1 MNKNVTIQQLD
12 PNTFEYQTYSDSDSQ
27 LIVQS
32 QLDTVFSASTDY
44 IEYYV
49 YDQNQNLIYPGSTIP
64 LLDYDVRNGDVLLNP
79 QKDLTNSGFDIGT
92 YNILYTFYRKRLA
105 SNISEKY
112 FISDISSD
120 RTEIRL
126 DSNIIS
132 NNLIIS
138 SSNLFIQYRET
149 ADYFVDFYLNFGN
162 NQTVIANNIK
172 LETEEGIDPTVL
184 IKLYEPLPSN
194 FNVKDELWVVEE
206 LSDPQAYELDFPF
219 EPIIEDDF
227 TYIAGPNYNL
237 NIIQETS
244 TGGEA
249 FSFSTLLQSDVTSS
263 INQIQNLL
271 NQKEI
276 DININYENYA
286 NFIHFSS
293 AKIRLE
299 NFYYKVGL
307 IESASNQLSQ
317 VFTTTSPTSTTLS
330 YIESKALLTNQI
342 DNIIKNFDGYESFLY
357 FNSGSQYSYPKTNQ
371 FPPYQLASTGSTE
384 ALTWIGNA
392 TVGDPYYGGQALS
405 ASNYDQD
412 NRNWLYWSIPEYLR
426 DDPANEG
433 YELFVDMVAQYYD
446 NVWVYTKDI
455 SNKFDAD
462 NRLEYGIAKDLVAD
476 AIRDFGVKLYA
487 NNFNT
492 NDLFTAFLGL
502 TPSGSAFP
510 FPNMTGSVV
519 DGSGNLDIPSG
530 FEYVDTE
537 ISASNDIVPL
547 NNVQKQVYKRIY
559 HNIPYLLKTKGTI
572 AGIRALIT
580 SYGIPDTILRISE
593 FGGKDRNESQDY
605 DLKQNVFN
613 YAFDTGTNAQSFVS
627 SSLLANQTFWNPG
640 GGFIFE
646 NGLNTVQF
654 RFKSPGIPAAVNNV
668 ASSDIREKQLLWIND
683 ANGNDFTQIG
693 SAVVLEYNGAGFVTG
708 SYSGSIPDPY
718 DTWGTLKFY
727 PDLGF
732 SNQSIDIYLP
742 FFNKDWWSVQMN
754 FTGSGIFGST
764 STVTASLFAANEI
777 NGKIGFS
784 GSGQLLGVDGRSWTK
799 ADFGALNL
807 GSNRTI
813 DSNVYEPF
821 SGSFQ
826 EYRMYCQAVSE
837 SRFFDYTV
845 NPYSNEGNGINSTPD
860 QQFFRAALGTQL
872 DTGSRTSIHPRV
884 TGSAIQI
891 TQSFSDGTSDYFITS
906 PIFRDDKLFVTN
918 VEDIFQ
924 DQVPAGIKNRI
935 TDKIYNENLI
945 LAEAPYGISGSTAV
959 ISSPIS
965 DVISPME
972 SIQQQSFVSQSY
984 TPNVN
989 YLEVGFSPSNQINDD
1004 INAQLGYFNLGDY
1017 IGDPRFISSSLD
1029 SYPDLDR
1036 LRDAYFEKYIKGY
1049 DIVDFIRLIKFF
1061 DNSLFKMIKDF
1072 TPARTSLAS
1081 GVIVK
1086 QHLLERN
1093 RLRPAQV
1100 SSSLH
1105 DYEGL
1110 IVNLPKDYS
1119 SGSADFPQYS
1129 TEGSAIYKFSGGPGG
1144 SFNKFNGLETYIS
1157 GSKGLGPDNRFN
1169 LTQSWTESFDYGAID
1184 RSVVNSL
1191 FFHRSSSQYISAS
1204 YKGIK
1209 EGVIH
1214 NDQSEFYNGIFSGS
1228 YVEITNG
1235 DLNPGCEP
1243 YLNITD
1249 TPIFYK
1255 PIFFTTTPDVQL
1267 YYNEPGF
1274 NVDNASW
1281 QVYNGA
1287 TVQQSSI
1294 QETLPNIDVTFNPT
1308 IITRGAGATAN
1319 LAYRLN
1325 NIITLGRSYRYSV
1338 WAKQGTTMAVPKIV
1352 IDIADSTET
1361 TPVTFDLTGE
1371 YQKFTVT
1378 ATANRTPQSTYHF
1391 VDIQFSG
1398 ASADGD
1404 DMSIAWVEI
1413 EEIPNYD
1420 IGTPSPISQNT
1431 FLNQNNFPINGYA
1444 WIASQQINADTNEQ
1458 QVYAVK
1464 LSQIDINGTEVINY
1478 LDDFSELRFL
1488 FDDAK
1493 IPFNSKATEY
1503 KVLGRTIFSEHALLR
1518 IDQRSGVG
1526 GNNYQQ
1532 TVGGIVYYPITS
1544 SDQGGSMDWSL
1555 ETKTS
1560 YSTINVISTQS
1571 SDNTQQNVLANPNIS
1586 IQEQNIYYW
1595 NGDTKDE
1602 LGFFNTG
1609 SGGVNTGK
1617 IINTDFDF
1625 FKNSAYTIPY
1635 TPNIP
1640 WVISASVVY
1649 SSSFNSAAAI
1659 GTQEDV
1665 GVYHSGSFY
1674 QGAGM
1679 TNQDFRLGTNRTLN
1693 IGLIYVDYNSNGY
1706 DTAQDAFDN
1715 ADIPSI
1721 TDNQVFVDVQGG
1733 FSEVIVQ
1740 YDFFN
1745 ATNAYKT
1752 VALNSPPVLTVGK
1765 YYKFANG
1772 VNYQGTPTFFVAQMT
1787 NTSSLGSTSTLPAF
1801 RFGDMPT
1808 TLRYPTNGTPQVDN
1822 QSIIPA
1828 PAAQAIP
1835 TLFRPAPLFV
1845 EGLGTVAFNGNLEV
1859 VKQQIPGNS
1868 GSGTPLTTF
1877 GGHSKI
1883 KTGGTASM
1891 DWSFPSLTLAGT
1903 IPNIDGVGNNLR
1915 PFSGSYYSTVSALT
1929 QDFTPDYPTDLQS
1942 IDTSLSNVWNSDVA
1956 YSLNVSPSDF
1966 SAINYL
1972 DGPAGE
1978 EYDGSFLLNVQQ
1990 VQQTLASNLPGVTY
2004 SQLGLV
2010 SISVK
2015 VSASIS
2021 ATDPSQTFTVALKEQ
2036 TGVGAGFY
2044 TQPIDPSVYTPIN
2057 TIGYTT
2063 EQISPI
2069 QSIGGVVDIDEVF
2082 TANPLLINSH
2092 NAINQLLPYCY
2103 RYIFQVQNTNRV
2115 GENLE
2120 YTFEVHNFA
2129 IQVEY
2134 SINGTTIATKYPG
2147 NTLYGPIMTGSGA
2160 GNLFQ
2165 NTSNA
2170 LKYGTNTYA
2179 SAKIDVFL
2187 KRTGS
2192 EGDFIITQSEGYT
2205 GSVYDGGTFTFEDS
2219 PINTIFNDSTTDS
2232 DRTINKEGDMY
2243 YVEYSASQ
2251 FANGKY
2257 NSIARNFQ
2265 DFDFQTNSDKSTILI
2280 TQSYEVPGTGQTFNA
2295 TGSIL
2300 VRQGN
2305 TQTPTSLGTIVDNL
2319 DFILDENANGLRVD
2333 LTGSFTGLYNVNDT
2347 FRFSVRNT
2355 KTTNASSLFI
2365 QSITASIVPSQSI
2378 WSEIKDPFEY
2388 NNFRIPQDT
2397 GVIVPSYYPG
2407 VLPFNFAVNCQPLLN
2422 NYNLQRLNP
2431 YLMDIDYNFQ
2441 GNSIYY
2447 SSSLAPVNFIQIL
2460 SGSAVRANVPVSN
2473 YTQFSSISPRY
2484 LGAKSTSQELN
2495 VWNIGDVGT
2504 YGKNPTIE
2512 LRDAFFGYFN
2522 DLDDPYPNING
2533 LTRVNLNYLIDEQGN
2548 ALPPSIQP
2556 ITIDTFKAVFPTT
2569 TLGKIAVKSGKNQY
2583 KILGD
2588 PAPIERLMEYVSPVI
2603 YSQNSSNNYTNVI
2616 PLSGSG
2622 YISRYD
2628 NDDENSIQ
2636 FGRFT
2641 ALGTASINTNFPQQ
2655 EVEYYLDPSEAV
2667 TLPNQT
2673 ENIDVWSAGNNE
2685 AAKYSVNSWNGSI
2698 GDDLGNEQIISMQ
2711 TSIVTT
2717 YVSETN
2723 RTRDELQFEIH
2734 METGSQ
2740 DPSTEV
2746 PFNLEDIT
2754 AKIYTSDGNVRNI
2767 GSVLEYSWFNF
2778 QNIVNYERKV
2788 RKRGFNWFRNRWKY
2802 SYVPVPTGGIV
2813 CTADWEM
2820 YNTLID
2826 LGIYRNKVHTEIAY
2840 IEWIITA
2847 NSGAYT
2853 IKVGDEINWRI
2864 KGKFKTG
2871 TRSNEPQGMFFPFDY
2886 PGSYTPV
2893 NIQGQGANDYLL
2905 AEANTAQAPF
2915 WVRSTSGNDA
2925 LNPNNNNLSNVLIMS
2940 SSNMNEAYG
2949 TTFRQGDMEYFP
2961 GPSQYFPGGVE
2972 PKGTNFDPIKYTISL
2987 QEGDEIRFGNNENFT
3002 YRILEVF
3009 APSENI
3015 VGGKGRLK
3023 IVVNGKVPTSVNGDF
3038 FLVRRPVVNPNSLY
3052 LDQPF
3057 PYATLSSA
3065 SRGTFITTPG
3075 ATGSFALTSSNFLP
3089 SGSSDDGSYTAS
3101 FSDLEISSTPGI
3113 LYPDFP
3119 TEYLVQSASIIV
3131 NDLIS
3136 KGIIES

>member
-1 MNKNVTIQQLD
+1 MC
-12 PNTFEYQTYSDSDSQ
+12 
-27 LIVQS
+27 
-32 QLDTVFSASTDY
+32 
-44 IEYYV
+44 
-49 YDQNQNLIYPGSTIP
+49 
-64 LLDYDVRNGDVLLNP
+64 
-79 QKDLTNSGFDIGT
+79 
-92 YNILYTFYRKRLA
+92 
-105 SNISEKY
+105 
-112 FISDISSD
+112 SSD
-120 RTEIRL
+120 L
-126 DSNIIS
+126 
-132 NNLIIS
+132 
-138 SSNLFIQYRET
+138 
-149 ADYFVDFYLNFGN
+149 
-162 NQTVIANNIK
+162 
-172 LETEEGIDPTVL
+172 
-184 IKLYEPLPSN
+184 
-194 FNVKDELWVVEE
+194 
-206 LSDPQAYELDFPF
+206 
-219 EPIIEDDF
+219 
-227 TYIAGPNYNL
+227 
-237 NIIQETS
+237 
-244 TGGEA
+244 
-249 FSFSTLLQSDVTSS
+249 
-263 INQIQNLL
+263 
-271 NQKEI
+271 
-276 DININYENYA
+276 
-286 NFIHFSS
+286 
-293 AKIRLE
+293 
-299 NFYYKVGL
+299 
-307 IESASNQLSQ
+307 
-317 VFTTTSPTSTTLS
+317 
-330 YIESKALLTNQI
+330 
-342 DNIIKNFDGYESFLY
+342 
-357 FNSGSQYSYPKTNQ
+357 
-371 FPPYQLASTGSTE
+371 
-384 ALTWIGNA
+384 
-392 TVGDPYYGGQALS
+392 
-405 ASNYDQD
+405 
-412 NRNWLYWSIPEYLR
+412 
-426 DDPANEG
+426 
-433 YELFVDMVAQYYD
+433 
-446 NVWVYTKDI
+446 
-455 SNKFDAD
+455 
-462 NRLEYGIAKDLVAD
+462 
-476 AIRDFGVKLYA
+476 
-487 NNFNT
+487 
-492 NDLFTAFLGL
+492 
-502 TPSGSAFP
+502 
-510 FPNMTGSVV
+510 
-519 DGSGNLDIPSG
+519 
-530 FEYVDTE
+530 
-537 ISASNDIVPL
+537 SASNDIVPL

-593 FGGKDRNESQDY
+593 FGGKDRNEAQDY

-613 YAFDTGTNAQSFVS
+613 YAFNTGEDSDNFITSSFDANTNF
-627 SSLLANQTFWNPG
+627 G
-640 GGFIFE
+640 
-646 NGLNTVQF
+646 NTSPNSVQF
-654 RFKSPGIPAAVNNV
+654 RFKSSGIPPAVNNV
-668 ASSDIREKQLLWIND
+668 ASSNIRYSQSLFLAGINGD
-683 ANGNDFTQIG
+683 
-693 SAVVLEYNGAGFVTG
+693 SAIVLEYTGSGFVTG
-708 SYSGSIPDPY
+708 SYSGSVASPY
-718 DTWGTLKFY
+718 DTYGTLKY
-727 PDLGF
+727 IPDTTDVGV
-732 SNQSIDIYLP
+732 SASIYLP
-742 FFNKDWWSVQMN
+742 FFNEDWWSVQVN
-754 FTGSGIFGST
+754 INEDTPSAT
-764 STVTASLFAANEI
+764 LFAANEI
-777 NGKIGFS
+777 DGKIGFS
-784 GSGQLLGVDGRSWTK
+784 GSNQVTNFDISYWQDAIK
-799 ADFGALNL
+799 AFLNTNSDFTPGGA
-807 GSNRTI
+807 GGT
-813 DSNVYEPF
+813 YQPF

-826 EYRMYCQAVSE
+826 ELRYWNVELSE
-837 SRFFDYTV
+837 SKFFDYTV
-845 NPYSNEGNGINSTPD
+845 NPYSDEGNTINSTPNEL
-860 QQFFRAALGTQL
+860 FFRADLGTQL

-884 TGSAIQI
+884 TGSAVQI
-891 TQSFSDGTSDYFITS
+891 TQSFANDSEFYIETTFY
-906 PIFRDDKLFVTN
+906 PWVTN
-918 VEDIFQ
+918 KEFIYQ
-924 DQVPAGIKNRI
+924 DQVPSGIKNRI

-959 ISSPIS
+959 ISSLTS

-1110 IVNLPKDYS
+1110 VVNLPKDYS

-1129 TEGSAIYKFSGGPGG
+1129 TEGSALYKFSGGPGG

-1157 GSKGLGPDNRFN
+1157 GSKGSGPDNRFN

-1204 YKGIK
+1204 YKGIR

-1214 NDQSEFYNGIFSGS
+1214 SDQSEFYNGIFSGS

-1249 TPIFYK
+1249 TPIFFK

-1267 YYNEPGF
+1267 YYNEPGL
-1274 NVDNASW
+1274 NVGNASW
-1281 QVYNGA
+1281 QVYNA
-1287 TVQQSSI
+1287 TVQQTST
-1294 QETLPNIDVTFNPT
+1294 QETLPNIGVTFNPT
-1308 IITRGAGATAN
+1308 VITRGTGTNN

-1325 NIITLGRSYRYSV
+1325 NIITLGRNYRYSV
-1338 WAKQGTTMAVPKIV
+1338 WAKQGSPMAVPQIA

-1361 TPVTFDLTGE
+1361 TPVIFDLTDE

-1378 ATANRTPQSTYHF
+1378 ATANRTPQSTYDF

-1398 ASADGD
+1398 ASVSGD
-1404 DMSIAWVEI
+1404 KMLIAWVEI

-1444 WIASQQINADTNEQ
+1444 WIASQQINADTDEQ

-1464 LSQIDINGTEVINY
+1464 LSQTDVNGTEVINY

-1488 FDDAK
+1488 FNDAT
-1493 IPFNSKATEY
+1493 IPFGAKATEY
-1503 KVLGRTIFSEHALLR
+1503 KVLGRTIFAEHALLR
-1518 IDQRSGVG
+1518 IDRRAGVG

-1532 TVGGIVYYPITS
+1532 TVGGIVYHPITS
-1544 SDQGGSMDWSL
+1544 SDQGGSMNWSL
-1555 ETKTS
+1555 ETKTN
-1560 YSTINVISTQS
+1560 YSTEGIIDTQS
-1571 SDNTQQNVLANPNIS
+1571 ADNTQQNVLANPNIS
-1586 IQEQNIYYW
+1586 TQEQNIYYW
-1595 NGDTKDE
+1595 NGDTKDA
-1602 LGFFNTG
+1602 LRFFNTG

-1617 IINTDFDF
+1617 IINPSLDF

-1649 SSSFNSAAAI
+1649 SSSFNSAASI

-1665 GVYHSGSFY
+1665 GIYHSGSFY

-1679 TNQDFRLGTNRTLN
+1679 TNQDFRLGTNRTLV
-1693 IGLIYVDYNSNGY
+1693 GGVIYVDASDPY
-1706 DTAQDAFDN
+1706 DTAAAASA
-1715 ADIPSI
+1715 ADIP
-1721 TDNQVFVDVQGG
+1721 
-1733 FSEVIVQ
+1733 
-1740 YDFFN
+1740 N
-1745 ATNAYKT
+1745 ATDTPVYVDAFGEFSIIYPYDAFPATTAYRT
-1752 VALNSPPVLTVGK
+1752 PFLTGDPVLTLGK
-1765 YYKFANG
+1765 FYKFANG
-1772 VNYQGTPTFFVAQMT
+1772 ENSGGNPTWFVASMRDT
-1787 NTSSLGSTSTLPAF
+1787 NV
-1801 RFGDMPT
+1801 FGQILADGYYFDSMPG
-1808 TLRYPTNGTPQVDN
+1808 LYRSPSN
-1822 QSIIPA
+1822 SIISLSPA
-1828 PAAQAIP
+1828 SFTPEVS

-1903 IPNIDGVGNNLR
+1903 IPNIDGIGNNLR
-1915 PFSGSYYSTVSALT
+1915 PFSGSYYSLVLAPT

-1942 IDTSLSNVWNSDVA
+1942 IDTPLSNVWNGNVA
-1956 YSLNVSPSDF
+1956 YSLNISPSDY
-1966 SAINYL
+1966 SANAVGVN
-1972 DGPAGE
+1972 GPAGE
-1978 EYDGSFLLNVQQ
+1978 EYDGSFLLNLQQ
-1990 VQQTLASNLPGVTY
+1990 VQESLASNLSGTTY
-2004 SQLGLV
+2004 SNLDLV

-2015 VSASIS
+2015 VSASIV
-2021 ATDPSQTFTVALKEQ
+2021 ATDPTQVFSVALEEK
-2036 TGVGAGFY
+2036 TGVGASFY
-2044 TQPIDPSVYTPIN
+2044 NTPIDPTIFTPIN
-2057 TIGYTT
+2057 TIGWTT
-2063 EQISPI
+2063 EQISAI
-2069 QSIGGVVDIDEVF
+2069 QSIGGVVDIDEEF
-2082 TANPLLINSH
+2082 TANPLLITAH
-2092 NAINQLLPYCY
+2092 NAIPTILPYCY
-2103 RYIFQVQNTNRV
+2103 RYIFQVQNANGI

-2134 SINGTTIATKYPG
+2134 SVNGITIPVKYPS

-2165 NTSNA
+2165 NTSTA
-2170 LKYGTNTYA
+2170 LKYGTNRYPT
-2179 SAKIDVFL
+2179 AKIDVFL

-2192 EGDFIITQSEGYT
+2192 DGDFIITQSEGYT

-2219 PINTIFNDSTTDS
+2219 PINNIFNNSITDS

-2251 FANGKY
+2251 FTAGKY
-2257 NSIARNFQ
+2257 NSFARNFQ

-2305 TQTPTSLGTIVDNL
+2305 TQNPTSLGTIVDNL
-2319 DFILDENANGLRVD
+2319 DFPLDENANGLRVD
-2333 LTGSFTGLYNVNDT
+2333 LTGSFTGLYKVNDT
-2347 FRFSVRNT
+2347 FRFSVRNI
-2355 KTTNASSLFI
+2355 KNANASSLFI
-2365 QSITASIVPSQSI
+2365 QSITASIFPSQSI
-2378 WSEIKDPFEY
+2378 WSEITAPFEY
-2388 NNFRIPQDT
+2388 DNFRKSSDT

-2407 VLPFNFAVNCQPLLN
+2407 VLPFNFAIDCQPLLN

-2441 GNSIYY
+2441 GDSIYY

-2460 SGSAVRANVPVSN
+2460 NNSAVRAAVPVSN

-2495 VWNIGDVGT
+2495 VWSVGDTGT

-2588 PAPIERLMEYVSPVI
+2588 PAPIERIMEYVSPVI

-2628 NDDENSIQ
+2628 NDDENSVK

-2641 ALGTASINTNFPQQ
+2641 ALGTASVDTSFPLQT
-2655 EVEYYLDPSEAV
+2655 VEYYLDPSEAV
-2667 TLPNQT
+2667 TLPAQA
-2673 ENIDVWSAGNNE
+2673 ENIDVWGAGNNE
-2685 AAKYSVNSWNGSI
+2685 AAYYAPGNWGTL
-2698 GDDLGNEQIISMQ
+2698 GDDLGNEQIVSLQ

-2723 RTRDELQFEIH
+2723 RTRDELKFELH

-2767 GSVLEYSWFNF
+2767 GSVLEYSWFDF
-2778 QNIVNYERKV
+2778 QNIVRYERRPV
-2788 RKRGFNWFRNRWKY
+2788 KRGTFFSRRRWQY

-2813 CTADWEM
+2813 CTVDWEM
-2820 YNTLID
+2820 YKTLLD
-2826 LGIYRNKVHTEIAY
+2826 LGIYRDKVHIEIAY

-2853 IKVGDEINWRI
+2853 IKVGDSINWRI
-2864 KGKFKTG
+2864 KGAFKNS
-2871 TRSNEPQGMFFPFDY
+2871 TRSREPQGVFFPFDY

-2925 LNPNNNNLSNVLIMS
+2925 LNPNGNNLSNVLIMS

-2987 QEGDEIRFGNNENFT
+2987 QEGDEIRFGNNESFT

-3023 IVVNGKVPTSVNGDF
+3023 IVVSGTVPTSVNGDF
-3038 FLVRRPVVNPNSLY
+3038 FLVRRPVINPNSMY

-3057 PYATLSSA
+3057 PYETLSSA
-3065 SRGTFITTPG
+3065 SRGTFITAPG

-3101 FSDLEISSTPGI
+3101 FSDLEVLSTPGI

-3131 NDLIS
+3131 NNLIS